1 MFDLANDR
9 LSYGE
14 LLRPEAGYT
23 LDSAVG
29 MTYSLDLEALL
40 GVPVSLGMLDEAD
53 EGCMNSPLFILE
65 AIRKSSDR
73 ITLFCNAG
81 CIKLPDKI
89 QSVYS
94 LLENSVFQV
103 KLTPASNFH
112 PKLWV
117 LKYSQEGCPSYIKLI
132 VMSRNL
138 TFDNSI
144 DISAALRGEIGTEPS
159 EKNRSLADFLR
170 YVSRFAAGKK
180 KQQVLALAEDV
191 QKVTTFEVAPPF
203 EDYDFFPI
211 GIPGYK
217 EKPFPLFEQKYDL
230 FAVSPFLSD
239 QTIQRM
245 TDFKGPRTLVT
256 RKSSVT
262 PAVMEAF
269 DHQVYVTKEVLS
281 DNEFGA
287 KQDIHAKIYYATT
300 QHGNYLYLGSANASK
315 NAFSKNVECLLRLRY
330 KLYGMGYIRFS
341 SDFIPAENCPYEK
354 LTALPVLPAEDS
366 RKNEIEKALKEAVYA
381 LKYATVLTDGKQ
393 YTIHLE
399 ANALKSGENVR
410 IAPLQRQNLEQRLGE
425 ENIFRGMLLKEL
437 SEFYA
442 LSLDGQRLIVKVR
455 TSGIPK
461 ERDQA
466 IYRSIIDTRSKFMS
480 YLSFVLSGDL
490 SEAGAGAEFDNT
502 VLQAD
507 ALRSGNQGTGAIYEQ
522 MLRVFHQNPSKLKG
536 IADMIQ
542 RLDPEVVG
550 DTFRD
555 MFFHFE
561 TAAKKVRK

>member
-53 EGCMNSPLFILE
+53 EGSMNSPLFILE

-73 ITLFCNAG
+73 ITLFCNTG

-103 KLTPASNFH
+103 KLTPTSNFH

-144 DISAALRGEIGTEPS
+144 DISAALRGELGTESS
-159 EKNRSLADFLR
+159 EKNRPLADFLR

-191 QKVTTFEVAPPF
+191 QKVAAFEVSPPF

-211 GIPGYK
+211 GIPGYSGK
-217 EKPFPLFEQKYDL
+217 DFPLFGQKYD
-230 FAVSPFLSD
+230 FVAISPFLSD

-281 DNEFGA
+281 DNEFGV

-300 QHGNYLYLGSANASK
+300 RNGNYLYLGSANASR
-315 NAFSKNVECLLRLRY
+315 NAFSKNIECLLRLRY
-330 KLYGMGYIRFS
+330 KLYGMGYNRFS
-341 SDFIPAENCPYEK
+341 ADFIPSENCPYEK

-381 LKYATVLTDGKQ
+381 LKHATVLTDGKQ

-442 LSLDGQRLIVKVR
+442 LSLDGQRLIAKVR

-490 SEAGAGAEFDNT
+490 SEAGAVAEFDNT

-555 MFFHFE
+555 MFSHFE